1 LLCRRLRQ
9 LLIYTSIILLGAS
22 REWSLWSVVSD
33 GLMFGYRA
41 AYRRAQRS
49 SLQLG
54 RRVHSHLTL
63 NDFHFDDPSEL
74 SHMALSPNSTWLVM
88 SRLNT
93 RRHVRR
99 VERVELVVSIMS
111 SLAVR
116 QARHIQN
123 AWARHVER
131 VVSCRDV
138 TLQAKWN
145 LGFTEDDNTVDIV
158 LALFI

>member
-1 LLCRRLRQ
+1 
-9 LLIYTSIILLGAS
+9 
-22 REWSLWSVVSD
+22 
-33 GLMFGYRA
+33 
-41 AYRRAQRS
+41 
-49 SLQLG
+49 
-54 RRVHSHLTL
+54 
-63 NDFHFDDPSEL
+63 
-74 SHMALSPNSTWLVM
+74 MALSPNSTWLVM

-111 SLAVR
+111 SRAVR